1 MLVHFFSCVSGSRTE
16 GSSPPQAVGEDRG
29 FRKTVCLKSFSLIVI
44 EWLEW
49 RLTPRQIEIKMSLS
63 YQKAAKPNQNGQFH
77 QKGITDWSAVAVI
90 QQNWRVLFKISWKPT
105 TFKMLEIHYLRQEHW
120 RHLTAIFRPNWCF
133 PQLFTTAG
141 IGTNLLIVCKSKC
154 TSIVSLFDNTD
165 NCYYQTVCRWHSL
178 QNSSSMNFIW
188 WTKPYIVCI
197 MYKPMDMHF

>member
-1 MLVHFFSCVSGSRTE
+1 MRFRLSNRRLLSTPSCWRRSRLQKNFLPEIIFTQE
-16 GSSPPQAVGEDRG
+16 WMAFDTSPDWDKNVALLPKGCETKSKWTISSKRNNWLKCSSCHTAKLTGAFQDLL
-29 FRKTVCLKSFSLIVI
+29 KTK
-44 EWLEW
+44 
-49 RLTPRQIEIKMSLS
+49 
-63 YQKAAKPNQNGQFH
+63 
-77 QKGITDWSAVAVI
+77 
-90 QQNWRVLFKISWKPT
+90 T